1 MSWFRNERKIVD
13 NLYAKYLRINCTQ
26 VPNGYLQNVLIWTVV
41 SDWADDV
48 YFPEVTRQVYTS
60 SSWGLATVKVE
71 VWVLSASSV
80 PSMVPSM
87 TSSPFFHVTVALA
100 SRPEILQD
108 TVVLTPINASLL
120 IAWTSERYWLS
131 QKWTYIIGMS
141 RFCWLNKFNFLIS
154 IEESINPYNVYHV
167 WWPFLP

>member
-1 MSWFRNERKIVD
+1 MTGVRNERKIFD
-13 NLYAKYLRINCTQ
+13 TLKPKYVRINCTQ
-26 VPNGYLQNVLIWTVV
+26 VPNGYLQNVLILTVV

-48 YFPEVTRQVYTS
+48 YFPDVTRQVYTS

-80 PSMVPSM
+80 PSLVPSM
-87 TSSPFFHVTVALA
+87 TWSPFFHVTVALA

-120 IAWTSERYWLS
+120 IAWTSERYWSS
-131 QKWTYIIGMS
+131 QRWTQKIVVS

-154 IEESINPYNVYHV
+154 FEESINHYNAYHV

>member
-26 VPNGYLQNVLIWTVV
+26 VPNGYLQNVSILTVV

-100 SRPEILQD
+100 SRPEILHD
-108 TVVLTPINASLL
+108 TVVLVPLNASLL
-120 IAWTSERYWLS
+120 IASTTEWYWWSQSWTRTMGHRIE
-131 QKWTYIIGMS
+131 
-141 RFCWLNKFNFLIS
+141 CNFLI
-154 IEESINPYNVYHV
+154 E
-167 WWPFLP
+167 